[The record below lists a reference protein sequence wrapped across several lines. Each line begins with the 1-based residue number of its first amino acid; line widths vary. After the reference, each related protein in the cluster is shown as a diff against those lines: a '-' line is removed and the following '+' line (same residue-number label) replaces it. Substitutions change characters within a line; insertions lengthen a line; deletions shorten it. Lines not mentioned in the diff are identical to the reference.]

1 MYLNNKA
8 ETIKKIDKILER
20 SSFNQNASECY
31 FKEDDITDYG
41 FYSSTSYSQS
51 FIETT
56 AEKTG
61 FLCGAIGSSYS
72 MSIDGN
78 TPVNNMIPGK
88 HLSTE
93 DINMQE
99 FYCSESTDENEIT
112 VSNLGFFKYL
122 INVFVLVDKK
132 GVPCFSEHMSLDE
145 CNTKINEIIN
155 NEDFYSVNNER
166 ISSWNVKMS
175 KETTDLINK
184 KNYSSRLNYC
194 LLLDIYPQVLK
205 RDVLK
210 ATSLFVQKTDGEDSG
225 ASKIDSCIL
234 ENMKT
239 KVHYPFSLV
248 KYDNPKSK
256 CEISKYII
264 SPFNPKDDKYSSM
277 PLTNTL
283 FKIQNK
289 SDEVVNLSLVYI
301 GENLSGYHTKKTNCG
316 DQDSKY
322 DIIKNAFSQNNEV
335 AYIKTNDVNFQ
346 GVHMSSIAG
355 KDIDFNGGSLIG
367 VCTDLDDKNVEVGI
381 IPRIY
386 TSKKQPF
393 IDQGLNSGVFH
404 NYDVKYYSNFTGDE
418 LLSCAICVKIKLM
431 PNELKCVN
439 FLQVFDY
446 PYVKTNKKITQKK
459 YVEYFDENNR
469 CQEIGKYYLENEK
482 DLVNGTINEIEDS
495 YAVYKN
501 KRVIKKLSQDVI
513 DKMFSHQYNILS
525 TVLTTS
531 IWAKDD
537 EFYMKECPEYPFL
550 NSLDVYFYGSFSL
563 LYIFPKL
570 DQSVIRNFAKA
581 ILAEDKTKIRYHIY
595 NQNPTAPLPNETYE
609 DYRNIEGAVIHDLGS
624 IFNFMPNSYFWRNS
638 NIWTDLSPK
647 FVLMVYRSYVMTN
660 NKEFLKDMMPVI
672 HSTMKYAKGRFDF
685 YKGLPI
691 NYVGDCC
698 TYDEIELYGIDV
710 YNSSLWIAAYKVITK
725 IADILENND
734 LKEEFDKKLLIADE
748 WFNKILWDSEKG
760 YYLCYSMPITEKLLK
775 EFPEEL
781 LKKLEKENIIQNT
794 QSETLLDQLNTYI
807 YDFDLKDEN
816 RIDEIIKR
824 KKNVYSLCSEYCD
837 NQFSDS
843 LWRDSSNIMSDQLIS
858 QVYLNILK
866 LDYTIPGEKQ
876 EQVLDNIMKV
886 LFDKRNINTGIPNI
900 VKYSGDD
907 TEDYQAQEVW
917 VGVQYGIVAALLLN
931 EKVDEAE
938 KLHNTLFTN
947 IYNRLK
953 IPFAEPEGIIKNSF
967 LHNEDIVEIVG
978 SEDKAEE
985 VIKFLNETKI
995 INGEGRIDVEEN
1007 DIDLSEL
1014 SLNNEIENRLTKYL
1028 FRLKLTYTIG
1038 GYLRPGM
1045 INSLNFLN

>member
-1 MYLNNKA
+1 MYSNNKA

-20 SSFNQNASECY
+20 SSFNQNASDCY
-31 FKEDDITDYG
+31 FEKEDITDYG

-51 FIETT
+51 LIETT
-56 AEKTG
+56 PEKTG
-61 FLCGAIGSSYS
+61 FLCGSIGSSYS

-88 HLSTE
+88 HVSTD

-99 FYCSESTDENEIT
+99 FYYSESSDENKIT
-112 VSNLGFFKYL
+112 VFNLGFFKYL
-122 INVFVLVDKK
+122 INIFTLVDDNNI
-132 GVPCFSEHMSLDE
+132 PYFTESMSLDE
-145 CNTKINEIIN
+145 CNIKIKEIIENENFFQNNIEKIN
-155 NEDFYSVNNER
+155 
-166 ISSWNVKMS
+166 SWDIKKS
-175 KETTDLINK
+175 KETQGHINN

-205 RDVLK
+205 RDVQK
-210 ATSLFVQKTDGEDSG
+210 STSLFVQKDIGSG
-225 ASKIDSCIL
+225 IPKIDTCLL

-239 KVHYPFSLV
+239 KVFYPFSMV
-248 KYDNPKSK
+248 EFDNPKSK
-256 CEISKYII
+256 CKISKYVV

-277 PLTNTL
+277 PLTNTM
-283 FKIQNK
+283 FKIENK
-289 SDEVVNLSLVYI
+289 TEEVVNLSLVFI
-301 GENLSGYHTKKTNCG
+301 GENLSGYHTRKANSG
-316 DQDSKY
+316 GQDSKY
-322 DIIKNAFSQNNEV
+322 DIVKSAFSQKNKV
-335 AYIKTNDVNFQ
+335 ASIETSDVNFQ
-346 GVHMSSIAG
+346 GVHMFSNSG
-355 KDIDFNGGSLIG
+355 KEVDFNGGSLIG
-367 VCTDLDDKNVEVGI
+367 VCTDSDDENLEVGI

-386 TSKKQPF
+386 TTKKDLV
-393 IDQGLNSGVFH
+393 INQGLNSGVYH

-418 LLSCAICVKIKLM
+418 LLSCAICVRIKLM
-431 PNELKCVN
+431 PNEKKYVN
-439 FLQVFDY
+439 FLQVFDF
-446 PYVKTNKKITQKK
+446 PYFKTNKKITQKK
-459 YVEYFDENNR
+459 YVEYFEEYNR
-469 CQEIGKYYLENEK
+469 CLEIGKYYLENENE
-482 DLVNGTINEIEDS
+482 LINNTINGIDDS

-501 KRVIKKLSQDVI
+501 KRVIKNLNKDI
-513 DKMFSHQYNILS
+513 INKMFSHQYNILS

-563 LYIFPKL
+563 LHIFPKL

-581 ILAEDKTKIRYHIY
+581 ILAEDKTKIRYHIF

-609 DYRNIEGAVIHDLGS
+609 DYRSIEGAVIHDLGS

-660 NKEFLKDMMPVI
+660 NKDFLNDMMPVI
-672 HSTMKYAKGRFDF
+672 HSTLKYANERFAF

-691 NYVGDCC
+691 NYNGDCC

-710 YNSSLWIAAYKVITK
+710 YNSSLWIAAYKVISK
-725 IADILENND
+725 IAEILKNDD
-734 LKEEFDKKLLIADE
+734 LKKEFDEKILIADE

-760 YYLCYSMPITEKLLK
+760 YYLCYSMPITEKLLNNIPNK
-775 EFPEEL
+775 L
-781 LKKLEKENIIQNT
+781 IKKLQKEGIIKDTNE
-794 QSETLLDQLNTYI
+794 ETVIDQLNTYI
-807 YDFDLKDEN
+807 YEFNLKGEN

-824 KKNVYSLCSEYCD
+824 KKDVYSLCGEYF
-837 NQFSDS
+837 NKQFSDS
-843 LWRDSSNIMSDQLIS
+843 LWLDSDNVMADQLIS

-866 LDYTIPGEKQ
+866 LDYTIPSEKQ
-876 EQVLDNIMKV
+876 TQVLDNLMRV

-900 VKYSGDD
+900 VKYSIDD

-931 EKVDEAE
+931 DKVEEAE
-938 KLHNTLFTN
+938 KLHNTLYNN

-953 IPFAEPEGIIKNSF
+953 IPFAEPEGIINNCF
-967 LHNEDIVEIVG
+967 LHIDDIVEIVG
-978 SEDKAEE
+978 SEVQAEE
-985 VIKFLNETKI
+985 VIRFLNDTKV
-995 INGEGRIDVEEN
+995 INSEGRIDFQEN
-1007 DIDLSEL
+1007 EFNLSDLSL
-1014 SLNNEIENRLTKYL
+1014 CNEIEHRLKKYL
-1028 FRLKLTYTIG
+1028 QRLKLTYTVG